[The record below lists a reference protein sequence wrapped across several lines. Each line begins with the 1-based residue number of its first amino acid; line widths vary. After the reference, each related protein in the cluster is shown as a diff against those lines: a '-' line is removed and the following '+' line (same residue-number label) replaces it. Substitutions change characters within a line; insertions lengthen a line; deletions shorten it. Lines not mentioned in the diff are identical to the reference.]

1 MKVIGLTGG
10 IASGKS
16 TASNILKEMGIPI
29 IDADQ
34 IAREIVQ
41 VGKPALEEIKNTFGP
56 KVIFLD
62 GTLNRKLLGK
72 IVFSDE
78 DALRK
83 LNSITHRRII
93 KEILNRIDIYIK
105 SDAYPVI
112 IVDAALLIEMDMIE
126 LVDEIWLVTID
137 EETQLTRLMERDY
150 LDLAD
155 AKNRISAQMSIEK
168 KKKYAHVLI
177 DNNQDLFH
185 LKKQLEK
192 QLRSIRR

>member
-78 DALRK
+78 GALRK

-93 KEILNRIDIYIK
+93 KEILNRIDIYRK

-112 IVDAALLIEMDMIE
+112 IVDAALLIEMDMKE

-137 EETQLTRLMERDY
+137 EETQLTRLMGRDH

-155 AKNRISAQMSIEK
+155 AKNRIRAQMSMEK

-177 DNNQDLFH
+177 DNNQDRFH